1 DILIANGLSGS
12 EERGAF
18 FMWFGREVNYPV
30 WAGSVSSLYYSQ
42 RLYQFPLGVLG
53 ISLATAIF
61 PVLSAA
67 AADQDEPLLSKT
79 ILKGFQLAL
88 FVALPA
94 TAGLILVARPLIS
107 VLYQHGEFSAEDTAQ
122 VRWVLIFYAVGLSGY
137 FLQQLIT
144 RAFYSVKDSKWPA
157 RTAMI
162 AVAVNVSLNLILIWP
177 LGVKGLALATA
188 LCSYLQVAILWSI
201 LRKKFN
207 LSISAQSRLIFLK
220 TLLGTIIMAL
230 FGTVCLFAMSKLPED
245 RFFEFLRLAV
255 LVVVCAGTYAL
266 AGRVLG
272 SEMLGLLIKGRQGP
286 KSP

>member
-1 DILIANGLSGS
+1 
-12 EERGAF
+12 
-18 FMWFGREVNYPV
+18 
-30 WAGSVSSLYYSQ
+30 
-42 RLYQFPLGVLG
+42 
-53 ISLATAIF
+53 
-61 PVLSAA
+61 
-67 AADQDEPLLSKT
+67 
-79 ILKGFQLAL
+79 
-88 FVALPA
+88 
-94 TAGLILVARPLIS
+94 
-107 VLYQHGEFSAEDTAQ
+107 
-122 VRWVLIFYAVGLSGY
+122 VLIFYAVGLSGY

>member
-1 DILIANGLSGS
+1 
-12 EERGAF
+12 
-18 FMWFGREVNYPV
+18 MWFGREVNYPV

-122 VRWVLIFYAVGLSGY
+122 VRWVRRRSG
-137 FLQQLIT
+137 
-144 RAFYSVKDSKWPA
+144 
-157 RTAMI
+157 
-162 AVAVNVSLNLILIWP
+162 
-177 LGVKGLALATA
+177 G
-188 LCSYLQVAILWSI
+188 C
-201 LRKKFN
+201 
-207 LSISAQSRLIFLK
+207 
-220 TLLGTIIMAL
+220 
-230 FGTVCLFAMSKLPED
+230 
-245 RFFEFLRLAV
+245 
-255 LVVVCAGTYAL
+255 
-266 AGRVLG
+266 
-272 SEMLGLLIKGRQGP
+272 
-286 KSP
+286 